1 MKYFVFAVA
10 AAGVP
15 PLAALLVIN
24 RRWTKYVMWALI
36 AALAVYQSTAINFF
50 SHEEYRGSARG
61 MEISVAYLFAMAIIL
76 ASVAR
81 MRFPGLLPSV
91 GAKLYFIY
99 FLLCLPSWTS
109 AENTLF
115 CWLETWKMIMIYLV
129 YLGVRAFLDMTDD
142 MKSLLRGLAAF
153 AVLNFIMVVK
163 DHLQG
168 VYQPHGVFPHQN
180 CLAMAMHIFGSLF
193 LAFCLARG
201 WKSSPLWAMAFI
213 SAAACV
219 VRTYSRGAI
228 AGTPVWFA
236 LTFFCVAAKSMKG
249 SFRRLFKRVMPFAIL
264 GLIGLGIM
272 LPRIIERFKSAPEA
286 SKNTR
291 IELALCAKEMIIDEP
306 WRGVGINN
314 WGLKINEPYDYAY
327 RAGRSTNRGGEFKDG
342 VVETVYLLVGA
353 ECGLPALA
361 AMIVWFVWYLVV
373 CLRLV
378 ARLGRSRWAPIPCG
392 LFGGFVVCY
401 LQSCLEWVL
410 RQQMNL
416 ILLMVFFAM
425 LDYLDSN
432 WRRLKSEETAPKENA
447 K

>member
-201 WKSSPLWAMAFI
+201 WKSSPLWTMAFI
-213 SAAACV
+213 SAAAV
-219 VRTYSRGAI
+219 LYVARRASTAPLQPVRASMTQITS
-228 AGTPVWFA
+228 FA
-236 LTFFCVAAKSMKG
+236 LTSPSQLTSPRRAAVKDAAPLKYM
-249 SFRRLFKRVMPFAIL
+249 SFP
-264 GLIGLGIM
+264 
-272 LPRIIERFKSAPEA
+272 
-286 SKNTR
+286 
-291 IELALCAKEMIIDEP
+291 
-306 WRGVGINN
+306 
-314 WGLKINEPYDYAY
+314 
-327 RAGRSTNRGGEFKDG
+327 
-342 VVETVYLLVGA
+342 
-353 ECGLPALA
+353 
-361 AMIVWFVWYLVV
+361 
-373 CLRLV
+373 
-378 ARLGRSRWAPIPCG
+378 SR
-392 LFGGFVVCY
+392 
-401 LQSCLEWVL
+401 
-410 RQQMNL
+410 
-416 ILLMVFFAM
+416 
-425 LDYLDSN
+425 
-432 WRRLKSEETAPKENA
+432 
-447 K
+447 